1 MITRAISNVNSGQ
14 SATPSKHRRHLKNRI
29 TYVDERAA
37 TAPKN
42 KNRMKIVGD
51 QAEQFKD
58 EKDMFKTTSPFSD
71 AYLNKL

>member
-1 MITRAISNVNSGQ
+1 
-14 SATPSKHRRHLKNRI
+14 
-29 TYVDERAA
+29 
-37 TAPKN
+37 
-42 KNRMKIVGD
+42 MKIVGD